1 MVNRWEFHPELRSY
15 PDDFLSQRS
24 SWLNF
29 FWPAEERIAWYGD
42 VRLRCRK
49 QDYQSVLDVVPGAV
63 TVGEGED
70 RTTAPNWG
78 GLDDYRLAV
87 AAWLAGF
94 DESGRP
100 LKGKAKKEPVVLQKP
115 VRKWFRRGG

>member
-1 MVNRWEFHPELRSY
+1 MAINRWEFHPELRAF
-15 PDDFLSQRS
+15 PDTWLAQRS
-24 SWLNF
+24 SWFNF
-29 FWPAEERIAWYGD
+29 FWPESERIHWYGD

-49 QDYQSVLDVVPGAV
+49 QDYQSVLDTVPGAV

-70 RTTAPNWG
+70 RTTAPGWG

-94 DESGRP
+94 DETGAP
-100 LKGKAKKEPVVLQKP
+100 LKGEAKKVEAIVTKAP
-115 VRKWFRRGG
+115 RKRFRKG